1 MNKKGIIITLIALF
15 IAMTGAAQGRMDLR
29 INEVMVSNESNMP
42 DEYGDRSAW
51 IELFNAS
58 HGTNAIEKMF
68 ITNKRIDN
76 SKRVDVATLKNDPA
90 FHEIRRGDVATKVAP
105 RSHVLFYA
113 DGDSARGTFHLPF
126 VLKAGEENYIALYDV
141 NGELVDEVIIPDTLG
156 TDHSW
161 ARVSEEA
168 IDLHKASRN
177 YDAAEWSARIGKAEA
192 FAITPGKFNSRP
204 VNTNIQEFKEK
215 DGHGFI
221 LSLTAMGVVFT
232 ALALLFICFMLFGK
246 AFAAKDKKAAATK
259 AEADNEAAPLA
270 DVEPDAQPGSN
281 DEAIAAI
288 CMALYQHLNA
298 HDEESGILTFDHS
311 HDMPSAWASKGHL
324 LLHVPEHHES

>member
-1 MNKKGIIITLIALF
+1 MNKKGIIIVF
-15 IAMTGAAQGRMDLR
+15 IAVFTALASMAQGRMDLR
-29 INEVMVSNESNMP
+29 INEVMVVNESNEP

-68 ITNKRIDN
+68 ITNKRLDN

-105 RSHVLFYA
+105 RTHVLFYA

-126 VLKAGEENYIALYDV
+126 ELQAEKGSYYIALYDV
-141 NGELVDEVIIPDTLG
+141 NGELVDEVEVPDTLSP
-156 TDHSW
+156 DHSW
-161 ARVSEEA
+161 ARMSEEA
-168 IDLHKASRN
+168 IDLHKASRK
-177 YDAAEWSARIGKAEA
+177 YDAAEWSARIGKSDAD
-192 FAITPGKFNSRP
+192 AITPGKFNSRP

-246 AFAAKDKKAAATK
+246 AFAAKDKKVAAVK
-259 AEADNEAAPLA
+259 VDD
-270 DVEPDAQPGSN
+270 DVQEEVEQPAAQPGSN

-288 CMALYQHLNA
+288 FMALYQHLNA